1 MHIIN
6 HRKIFYTLSAVLIA
20 VCILAISVLGLRL
33 GIDFVGGSLLS
44 VSFEGEVP
52 TSLEVVESLKSV
64 GIEDALVQTSGN
76 GFMIRS
82 ASMTE
87 KEVAMEALTFGGRF
101 APVENGFSAIGPVLG
116 KEAINK
122 SWVSIILVLAG
133 IILFVAFSFRKVS
146 ISAGSG
152 VSRVP
157 SFVYGVIAVLALLH
171 DVIIPTGIFAILG
184 YFYGFEVDT
193 LFVTALLVII
203 GFSVHDTIVVF
214 DRVRENLHLNE
225 NKKEHKDFETVVG
238 ESISQTLVRS
248 INTSL
253 TTMLAVVVLLLVG
266 PESVREFSIVLLIGL
281 AVGTYSS
288 IFIGSPLL
296 VTFNNWK
303 SKRLT

>member
-1 MHIIN
+1 MFIVK
-6 HRKIFYTLSAVLIA
+6 HRRIFYTLSVVLIA
-20 VCILAISVLGLRL
+20 VSILAISTWGLRL

-44 VSFEGEVP
+44 VSFEGESP
-52 TSLEVVESLKSV
+52 TTLEIVESLKSV
-64 GIEDALVQTSGN
+64 GINDALVQTSGN

-87 KEVAMEALTFGGRF
+87 KEAVMEALNFGGSF
-101 APVENGFSAIGPVLG
+101 TPIENGFSAIGPVLG
-116 KEAINK
+116 REAINK
-122 SWVSIILVLAG
+122 SWISITLVLLG

-146 ISAGSG
+146 VFVGSH

-157 SFVYGVIAVLALLH
+157 SWVYGVIAVLALLH
-171 DVIIPTGIFAILG
+171 DVLIPTGVFAILG

-225 NKKEHKDFETVVG
+225 EKKEHKDFETIVG

-253 TTMLAVVVLLLVG
+253 TTILSVVVLLFVG
-266 PESVREFSIVLLIGL
+266 PESVREFSLVLLIGL

-303 SKRLT
+303 SKRS

>member
-1 MHIIN
+1 MFIIQ
-6 HRKIFYTLSAVLIA
+6 HRGIFYTLSAISIA
-20 VCILAISVLGLRL
+20 VSIFAITIWGLRF

-52 TSLEVVESLKSV
+52 TSLEVMDSLKSI
-64 GIEDALVQTSGN
+64 GIEDALVQTSGD

-87 KEVAMEALTFGGRF
+87 KETALKALTFDGRF
-101 APVENGFSAIGPVLG
+101 TPVENGFSAVGPVLG
-116 KEAINK
+116 KEAISK
-122 SWVSIILVLAG
+122 SWISIALVIAG
-133 IILFVAFSFRKVS
+133 IIIFIAFSFRKVS
-146 ISAGSG
+146 ESASSH
-152 VSRVP
+152 VSHVP

-171 DVIIPTGIFAILG
+171 DIMIPTGVFAILG
-184 YFYGFEVDT
+184 HFYSFEVDT
-193 LFVTALLVII
+193 LFVTALLVIL

-225 NKKEHKDFETVVG
+225 GKKEQKDFETIVG
-238 ESISQTLVRS
+238 ESVNQTIVRS

-266 PESVREFSIVLLIGL
+266 PESIREFSMVLLIGL

-288 IFIGSPLL
+288 IFIGSSLL

-303 SKRLT
+303 AKHLT